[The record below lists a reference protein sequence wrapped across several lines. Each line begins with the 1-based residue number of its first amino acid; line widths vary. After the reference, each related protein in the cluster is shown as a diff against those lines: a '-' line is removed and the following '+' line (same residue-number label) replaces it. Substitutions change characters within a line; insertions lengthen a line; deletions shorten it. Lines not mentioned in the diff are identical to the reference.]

1 MQVFNLVQSFTV
13 ESKVDQLNSDKY
25 PTDFALLS
33 CNMVRLLMVPK

>member
-1 MQVFNLVQSFTV
+1 MQLFNLVQSFTV

-25 PTDFALLS
+25 STDFALLS